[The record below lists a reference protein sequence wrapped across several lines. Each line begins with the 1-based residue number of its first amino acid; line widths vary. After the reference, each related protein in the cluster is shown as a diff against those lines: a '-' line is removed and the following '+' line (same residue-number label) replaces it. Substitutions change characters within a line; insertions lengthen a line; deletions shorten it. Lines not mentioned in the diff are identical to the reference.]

1 MLVSLQLGRQG
12 LDRFQTLSA
21 VLGGGV
27 MYMLAEYC
35 TFKAANMAAFGVL
48 RLPEWG
54 MLPAGALLSGLGFGV
69 AALLNRWHR
78 TKE

>member
-1 MLVSLQLGRQG
+1 
-12 LDRFQTLSA
+12 
-21 VLGGGV
+21 

-54 MLPAGALLSGLGFGV
+54 MLPAGALLSGLGFGI
-69 AALLNRWHR
+69 AALLNRRHR